1 MIALFSVENEYYQP
15 MNNLVCLW
23 KEKPSLE
30 TLCKDLGWK
39 FPADS
44 DKDTLAIVT
53 LWQGKE
59 EVRIDNVDYRLE
71 TVHFNKKLKC

>member
-1 MIALFSVENEYYQP
+1 MIALFCVANEYDQP
-15 MNNLVCLW
+15 RNNLVCLW
-23 KEKPSLE
+23 KDKPSLE

-44 DKDTLAIVT
+44 DEDTLAIVN

-59 EVRIDNVDYRLE
+59 VRIGNTDYRLE
-71 TVHFNKKLKC
+71 IVHYNKKLEC

>member
-1 MIALFSVENEYYQP
+1 MIALFSVENEYDQP

-23 KEKPSLE
+23 KDKPSLE

-71 TVHFNKKLKC
+71 TVHFNKKL

>member
-1 MIALFSVENEYYQP
+1 MIALFSVENEYDQP

-30 TLCKDLGWK
+30 TLCKDIDWK

-53 LWQGKE
+53 LWQGKK

-71 TVHFNKKLKC
+71 TVHFNKKLEC